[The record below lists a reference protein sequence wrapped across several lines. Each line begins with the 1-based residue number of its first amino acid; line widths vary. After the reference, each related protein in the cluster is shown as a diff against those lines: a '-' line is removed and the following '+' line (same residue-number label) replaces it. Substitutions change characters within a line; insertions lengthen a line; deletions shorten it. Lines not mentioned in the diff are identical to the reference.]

1 MFKTLKNCIW
11 KYGSGF
17 KMLLL
22 KITSHIPSHLLRNF
36 LFQNFFGMNIAQGG
50 VIYGG
55 TEFRS
60 PRLIHIGRHSIVGNN
75 CLLDGRSG
83 LEIGDNVNISSG
95 VWIWT
100 LHHDVQ
106 SPDFAI
112 TGAKT
117 IIHNR
122 VWLCSRSTIL
132 PGVVIGEGAVVASG
146 AVVTKDVPPYA
157 IVGGIPAKVIGTRN
171 KDLSYVLEGGLPFI

>member
-1 MFKTLKNCIW
+1 MLKMLKSFIW
-11 KYGSGF
+11 KYGSGL

-22 KITSHIPSHLLRNF
+22 KATSVIPSHFLRNF
-36 LFQNFFGMNIAQGG
+36 IYRNVFGMNIASGG
-50 VIYGG
+50 VIYSG

-60 PRLIHIGRHSIVGNN
+60 PKLIHIGRNSIIGNG

-106 SPDFAI
+106 SHDFAI

-117 IIHNR
+117 VIHNR

-146 AVVTKDVPPYA
+146 AVVTKDVPPFA
-157 IVGGIPAKVIGTRN
+157 IVGGIPAKIIGKRSENLT
-171 KDLSYVLEGGLPFI
+171 YELEGGLPFI